1 MKKIQFLA
9 SMALLLVGCAED
21 SGIDNTQPIL
31 NSGRPFVA
39 TIENNQTRAHV
50 EGLSIVWD
58 DEDVVSVLD
67 GVGNLQ
73 YKYSDESG
81 EFAPVNSGVSTY
93 DVYAIYPYGSGNS
106 VQDGTISLT
115 LPAEQTYAENSFGQG
130 ANTMVAKLDGDK
142 LCFKNVGAYLELKL
156 YGTNIKVK
164 SITLRGNKGEQLSG
178 DARVSFDANGVPTYE
193 WAEGGEANTS
203 ITLTCPEEGVT
214 VGDTEQDATSF
225 WFVVPPQTFEDGF
238 TITVVD
244 SEDKIYQK
252 SKSADAMAEGI
263 ALERN
268 TVQPMAPLSL
278 DAIAPVNEILCYDAD
293 GNEYPLVIEMDET
306 MSFSVENFLPI
317 EISTD
322 SEGNFVASGEY
333 LEVRAA
339 IQSITIPEGVTS
351 IDMAALAGC
360 VNLTSV
366 ELPESLE
373 TIGMGAFAMCQRLES
388 VEIPESVNII
398 GDLAFMGCASLES
411 VDLSDNLERMGTA
424 TFAGCTSLESVT
436 IPNSVEG
443 SLHSTF
449 SGCTSL
455 TEVSLG
461 ESIVELNHSVFSGC
475 TALESITIPANIE
488 EIEEG
493 VFSGCTLLKD
503 VIFAEGSKL
512 RFIWNSTFEGCTSL
526 ESIILPA
533 SLGGDSEAD
542 DSFVGSGDDV
552 DGVGIPIQG
561 TARGLGAGVF
571 NGCTNLKTV
580 YSLSLEPLLL
590 DYNGS
595 ANTYPFPYENED
607 FVVYVPNDTAL
618 AAYKANDQWSIM
630 GERIQVGSPSN

>member
-21 SGIDNTQPIL
+21 AGIDNTQQIL
-31 NSGRPFVA
+31 NSGRTFVA

-73 YKYSDESG
+73 YQYSDESG

-115 LPAEQTYAENSFGQG
+115 LPAEQTYAENSFGRG

-156 YGTNIKVK
+156 YGEDISVK

-214 VGDTEQDATSF
+214 VGGTEQDATSF

-244 SEDKIYQK
+244 SADKIYQK

-306 MSFSVENFLPI
+306 MSFSVANFLPI
-317 EISTD
+317 DINPETL
-322 SEGNFVASGEY
+322 APSGEN
-333 LEVRAA
+333 LEVREA
-339 IQSITIPEGVTS
+339 ITNIAIPEGVTTL
-351 IDMAALAGC
+351 DFGALAYC
-360 VNLTSV
+360 TNLESIT
-366 ELPESLE
+366 LPESLE
-373 TIGMGAFAMCQRLES
+373 TIGVGAFGMCES
-388 VEIPESVNII
+388 LTSVDIPESVNII
-398 GDLAFMGCASLES
+398 GDLAFMGCASLQS
-411 VDLSDNLERMGTA
+411 VDLPDNLERMGTA

-436 IPNSVEG
+436 IPDSVEG

-493 VFSGCTLLKD
+493 VFYNCTSLNE

-512 RFIWNSTFEGCTSL
+512 RFIWNSTFENCISL
-526 ESIILPA
+526 GSIILPA

-542 DSFVGSGDDV
+542 DSFVGSGDDI
-552 DGVGIPIQG
+552 DGVGVPIQG

-595 ANTYPFPYENED
+595 ANTYPFPYENVG
-607 FVVYVPNDTAL
+607 FVVYVPNEAL
-618 AAYKANDQWSIM
+618 AAYQANEKWSIM
-630 GERIQVGSPSN
+630 GERIQEGSPSN

>member
-21 SGIDNTQPIL
+21 AGIDNTQQIL
-31 NSGRPFVA
+31 NSGRTFVA

-73 YKYSDESG
+73 YQYSDESG

-156 YGTNIKVK
+156 YGTNIKVQ
-164 SITLRGNKGEQLSG
+164 SITLSGNKGEQLSG
-178 DARVSFDANGVPTYE
+178 DARVSFDVNGVPTYE

-203 ITLTCPEEGVT
+203 ITLTCPGEGVS
-214 VGDTEQDATSF
+214 VGTTEQSATSF
-225 WFVVPPQTFEDGF
+225 WLVVPPQTFEDGF

-244 SEDKIYQK
+244 SADKIYQK

-278 DAIAPVNEILCYDAD
+278 DAIAPVNEILCYDANGD
-293 GNEYPLVIEMDET
+293 EYPLVIEMDET
-306 MSFSVENFLPI
+306 MSFSAENFLPI
-317 EISTD
+317 DIDPNTLEP
-322 SEGNFVASGEY
+322 SGEY
-333 LEVRAA
+333 LEVREA
-339 IQSITIPEGVTS
+339 IQSIKIPEGVTS
-351 IDMAALAGC
+351 LDMAALAFC
-360 VNLTSV
+360 ENLTSV

-373 TIGMGAFAMCQRLES
+373 TIGMGAFAMCQSLES
-388 VEIPESVNII
+388 VEIPEGVNII
-398 GDLAFMGCASLES
+398 GDLAFMGCASLQS
-411 VDLSDNLERMGTA
+411 VELPDNLERMGTA

-436 IPNSVEG
+436 IPDSVEG

-493 VFSGCTLLKD
+493 VFYNCTSLNE

-552 DGVGIPIQG
+552 DGVGVPIQG

-571 NGCTNLKTV
+571 NGCANLKTV

-590 DYNGS
+590 DYTG
-595 ANTYPFPYENED
+595 ADTYPFPYNNEN
-607 FVVYVPNDTAL
+607 FVVYVPDADAEEDYDN
-618 AAYKANDQWSIM
+618 NSQWGDVM
-630 GERIQVGSPSN
+630 GPERIQVGSPSN